1 MTSQLE
7 QRSDSGL
14 LERILAYEEQA
25 VQVLTRQIQTTPAL
39 QAIAIPGLTF
49 QAGLRQTK
57 SGRIGGP
64 SSPIRLA
71 EQKKVPRY
79 YFSSFELMILF
90 GGKPLTETCPDGTM
104 SLFCAFVPLVST
116 NRDEVLW
123 YHYQTDFPQELAAL
137 TQRIACAFPDGI
149 V

>member
-25 VQVLTRQIQTTPAL
+25 VQVLTRQIQTDPAL
-39 QAIAIPGLTF
+39 QAIPGLTF
-49 QAGLRQTK
+49 QTGLRQTK
-57 SGRIGGP
+57 SGRYGP

-71 EQKKVPRY
+71 ELKKAPRY
-79 YFSSFELMILF
+79 YLSSFELMILF
-90 GGKPLTETCPDGTM
+90 KGKPLAEACPDGTM
-104 SLFCAFVPLVST
+104 SLFSAFVPLVST

-123 YHYQTDFPQELAAL
+123 YHYRTDFPQELAAL
-137 TQRIACAFPDGI
+137 TQCIACAFPDGI

>member
-1 MTSQLE
+1 MTSHLE

-25 VQVLTRQIQTTPAL
+25 VQMLALQIQTAPTL
-39 QAIAIPGLTF
+39 QAIPGLTF
-49 QAGLRQTK
+49 QTELRQTK
-57 SGRIGGP
+57 SGQYGP

-71 EQKKVPRY
+71 ERKKVPRY

-90 GGKPLTETCPDGTM
+90 KGKPLTEACPDGTM
-104 SLFCAFVPLVST
+104 SLFSAFVPLVCT

-123 YHYQTDFPQELAAL
+123 YHYRTDFPQELAAL
-137 TQRIACAFPDGI
+137 TRRIACAFPDGI

>member
-1 MTSQLE
+1 MTSQME

-25 VQVLTRQIQTTPAL
+25 VQALTRQVQADPAL

-49 QAGLRQTK
+49 QTELRQTK
-57 SGRIGGP
+57 SGRYGP

-79 YFSSFELMILF
+79 YSSSFELMTLF
-90 GGKPLTETCPDGTM
+90 EGKPLAEACPGGTM
-104 SLFCAFVPLVST
+104 SLFCAFVPLVCA

-123 YHYQTDFPQELAAL
+123 YHYQTDFPPELAAL
-137 TQRIACAFPDGI
+137 TRRIARTFPDGTI
-149 V
+149 